1 MIIKSLTLTNFRQY
15 KGTQEIKFSTDSEKN
30 VTVIIGKNTAGKT
43 TIVQSFLWCLYG
55 TCSFKTKE
63 VLNVQIKNSLS
74 YHTVIPVI
82 VKINLVHE
90 GVEYNIQRQ
99 QDFSLTERGDLK
111 TSTGLLT
118 MQIINSVTKNT
129 STLNIRDNDNR
140 INQILPFDLS
150 DYFFFDGERIE
161 SINDKRNVVDAV
173 RGLMKL
179 DVVNE
184 GVKHL
189 DPNKQASAIGKLRKS
204 FDLKGKENAEQL
216 QAEISRIEIV
226 KTNKEDEF
234 KQTDSEIDFYER
246 EKVRLQEKLDSYKEV
261 KELQASK
268 KHLEDKINMC
278 LAGIKRGQQT
288 LSNTFNNVYYAFFA
302 KPLLKKGIETLSNTK
317 HDMRGVPEMDA
328 RSIDFILNRG
338 RCICG
343 RCLKTDEE
351 AIKAILYEKSL
362 LPPHEIGSTIRA
374 TIDSAKLIL
383 DDSKDHYGQI
393 KDAFAEICKQE
404 RMLDDTRID
413 LQNVVDKIKKVGNV
427 NIAELEDDYQKANK
441 ILNNLNQKKGRIKG
455 EIAFIE
461 AEIDSLNKKINSL
474 VISNEKN
481 RLIERAVACATE
493 VYNWFKTEYDRSIA
507 DVKARLT
514 IKINET
520 FNEMYHGERVVEID
534 DDYRIKL
541 LAPIGGNRFKTDE
554 SKGLEAVK
562 NFSFICG
569 LVALAREKAVLQ
581 SSNNELEK
589 ERAAEPYPIVM
600 DAPFSNVD
608 EIHIRNISKILP
620 SVAEQVIL
628 IVMNKD
634 WEHARTAMEDRV
646 GAYYNV
652 EKVNNSD
659 THSIIRR
666 V

>member
-1 MIIKSLTLTNFRQY
+1 MLTEIFKALFLTSCMGALLTLVLALFEPIT
-15 KGTQEIKFSTDSEKN
+15 KKHFSSRWHYYIWLVVLIVMVLPIRIDLPKKMQAQQIFAFELD
-30 VTVIIGKNTAGKT
+30 VHDIIINDNTAMDIQNEVMQNVEAGQT
-43 TIVQSFLWCLYG
+43 ALTV
-55 TCSFKTKE
+55 FK
-63 VLNVQIKNSLS
+63 ILS
-74 YHTVIPVI
+74 NFI
-82 VKINLVHE
+82 
-90 GVEYNIQRQ
+90 
-99 QDFSLTERGDLK
+99 
-111 TSTGLLT
+111 
-118 MQIINSVTKNT
+118 
-129 STLNIRDNDNR
+129 
-140 INQILPFDLS
+140 
-150 DYFFFDGERIE
+150 
-161 SINDKRNVVDAV
+161 
-173 RGLMKL
+173 
-179 DVVNE
+179 
-184 GVKHL
+184 
-189 DPNKQASAIGKLRKS
+189 
-204 FDLKGKENAEQL
+204 
-216 QAEISRIEIV
+216 
-226 KTNKEDEF
+226 
-234 KQTDSEIDFYER
+234 
-246 EKVRLQEKLDSYKEV
+246 
-261 KELQASK
+261 
-268 KHLEDKINMC
+268 EDKINMC

-620 SVAEQVIL
+620 SVAE
-628 IVMNKD
+628 
-634 WEHARTAMEDRV
+634 
-646 GAYYNV
+646 
-652 EKVNNSD
+652 
-659 THSIIRR
+659 
-666 V
+666 